1 MSPVYSVQVIE
12 IRPGSAA
19 DAPAIA
25 QVRRESWQAAYSEII
40 APSII
45 DRATAAGGSAASPP
59 PYRRTLVAVAGE
71 QPAVVGYA
79 SFGPER
85 IVASA
90 QIALSSPPGGRP
102 GPNRPAAGGP
112 RSKAVRAAVGPHTP
126 AAAGPLT
133 PAAAGPLT
141 PAAAG
146 PLTPA
151 GRTGEVGELYALY
164 LIPAWWSAGVGR
176 TLMTSVLDALR
187 GDRYRRVVLW
197 VLADN
202 ARARRFYERAGFTLD
217 GATNVLTGL
226 GGVLEVR
233 YTRDV

>member
-1 MSPVYSVQVIE
+1 VIE

-19 DAPAIA
+19 DASAIA
-25 QVRRESWQAAYSEII
+25 QVRRESWHAAYSAII

-45 DRATAAGGSAASPP
+45 DRATATGGSAANPP
-59 PYRRTLVAVAGE
+59 SYRRTLVAVAGE

-85 IVASA
+85 TVASA
-90 QIALSSPPGGRP
+90 QPAPSAPPGGQ
-102 GPNRPAAGGP
+102 PNSAGPAADG
-112 RSKAVRAAVGPHTP
+112 SLTRAAGADVGRRTR
-126 AAAGPLT
+126 AAGA
-133 PAAAGPLT
+133 PASRRTRAAG
-141 PAAAG
+141 ADAG
-146 PLTPA
+146 SLTPA
-151 GRTGEVGELYALY
+151 GRAGDVGELYALY
-164 LIPAWWSAGVGR
+164 LLPAWWSAGVGR
-176 TLMTSVLDALR
+176 ALMTSALDSLR
-187 GDRYRRVVLW
+187 GDRYRRVILW

-217 GATNVLTGL
+217 GGTNVLTGL

>member
-1 MSPVYSVQVIE
+1 VIE

-19 DAPAIA
+19 DAPGIA
-25 QVRRESWQAAYSEII
+25 QVRRESWYAAYSAII

-45 DRATAAGGSAASPP
+45 DRATAAGGSAANPP
-59 PYRRTLVAVAGE
+59 SYRRTLVAVAGE

-85 IVASA
+85 TVASA
-90 QIALSSPPGGRP
+90 KPALSTPPGGQP
-102 GPNRPAAGGP
+102 ESAGPAAN
-112 RSKAVRAAVGPHTP
+112 
-126 AAAGPLT
+126 GPLT
-133 PAAAGPLT
+133 PAARIG
-141 PAAAG
+141 AG

-164 LIPAWWSAGVGR
+164 LLPAWWSAGVGR
-176 TLMTSVLDALR
+176 ALMTSVLDTLR
-187 GDRYRRVVLW
+187 SNRYRQVVLW

-217 GATNVLTGL
+217 GGTNVLTGL

>member
-1 MSPVYSVQVIE
+1 MSPVYPVQVIE
-12 IRPGSAA
+12 IRPGSEA

-25 QVRRESWQAAYSEII
+25 EVRRESWYAAYSAII

-45 DRATAAGGSAASPP
+45 DRATAMGGSAANPP
-59 PYRRTLVAVAGE
+59 SYRRTLVAVAGE

-85 IVASA
+85 SVASA
-90 QIALSSPPGGRP
+90 QSALSVPRGGQP
-102 GPNRPAAGGP
+102 RPA
-112 RSKAVRAAVGPHTP
+112 RP
-126 AAAGPLT
+126 AAAGPRT
-133 PAAAGPLT
+133 PAAG
-141 PAAAG
+141 AAAG

-164 LIPAWWSAGVGR
+164 LLPAWWSAGVGR
-176 TLMTSVLDALR
+176 ALMTSVLDSLR
-187 GDRYRRVVLW
+187 GDRYRRVILW

-217 GATNVLTGL
+217 GGTNVLTGL

>member
-1 MSPVYSVQVIE
+1 MIE

-19 DAPAIA
+19 DAPAIV
-25 QVRRESWQAAYSEII
+25 QVRRESWYAAYSSII

-45 DRATAAGGSAASPP
+45 DRATATGGSAANPP
-59 PYRRTLVAVAGE
+59 SYRRTLVAVAGE

-90 QIALSSPPGGRP
+90 QPARSAPPGGQP
-102 GPNRPAAGGP
+102 GAAG
-112 RSKAVRAAVGPHTP
+112 P

-133 PAAAGPLT
+133 RAARVGT
-141 PAAAG
+141 G

-164 LIPAWWSAGVGR
+164 LLPTWWSAGVGR
-176 TLMTSVLDALR
+176 ALMTSVLDALR

-202 ARARRFYERAGFTLD
+202 ARARLFYGRAGFTVD
-217 GATNVLTGL
+217 GGTNILTGL

>member
-1 MSPVYSVQVIE
+1 MSPAYAVQVME

-25 QVRRESWQAAYSEII
+25 QVRRESWYAAYSAII

-45 DRATAAGGSAASPP
+45 DRATATGGSAANPP
-59 PYRRTLVAVAGE
+59 SYRRTLVAVAGE

-90 QIALSSPPGGRP
+90 QPAPSAPPGGQP
-102 GPNRPAAGGP
+102 GAAGP
-112 RSKAVRAAVGPHTP
+112 AAVGPHSK
-126 AAAGPLT
+126 AVRVAVAPLT
-133 PAAAGPLT
+133 PT
-141 PAAAG
+141 AAG

-164 LIPAWWSAGVGR
+164 LLPAWWSAGVGR
-176 TLMTSVLDALR
+176 ALMTSALDALR

-202 ARARRFYERAGFTLD
+202 ARGRRFYERAGFTLD
-217 GATNVLTGL
+217 GGTNILTGL

-233 YTRDV
+233 YARDV

>member
-1 MSPVYSVQVIE
+1 MSPAYSVQVIE

-25 QVRRESWQAAYSEII
+25 QVRRESWHAAYSAII

-45 DRATAAGGSAASPP
+45 DRATATGGSAASPP
-59 PYRRTLVAVAGE
+59 SYRRTLVAVAGE

-85 IVASA
+85 TVASA
-90 QIALSSPPGGRP
+90 QITRSAPPGGRP
-102 GPNRPAAGGP
+102 GPGGPAADGP
-112 RSKAVRAAVGPHTP
+112 DGNAVRAAVGSP
-126 AAAGPLT
+126 A
-133 PAAAGPLT
+133 

-164 LIPAWWSAGVGR
+164 LLPAWWSAGVGR
-176 TLMTSVLDALR
+176 ALMTSVLDALR
-187 GDRYRRVVLW
+187 GARYRRVVLW

-217 GATNVLTGL
+217 GSTNVLNGL

>member
-1 MSPVYSVQVIE
+1 MTE
-12 IRPGSAA
+12 IRPGSEA

-25 QVRRESWQAAYSEII
+25 QVRRESWYAAYSAII

-45 DRATAAGGSAASPP
+45 DRATAIGGSAANPP
-59 PYRRTLVAVAGE
+59 SYRRTLVAVAGE

-85 IVASA
+85 SVASA
-90 QIALSSPPGGRP
+90 QSALSVPRGGQP
-102 GPNRPAAGGP
+102 RPA
-112 RSKAVRAAVGPHTP
+112 RP

-133 PAAAGPLT
+133 PAARAAAGTPAPAAVAAAGPRT
-141 PAAAG
+141 PAAGAAAG

-164 LIPAWWSAGVGR
+164 LLPAWWSAGVGR
-176 TLMTSVLDALR
+176 ALMTSVLDSLR

-217 GATNVLTGL
+217 GGTNVLTGL

-233 YTRDV
+233 YTCDV

>member
-1 MSPVYSVQVIE
+1 MSPAYAVHVME

-25 QVRRESWQAAYSEII
+25 QVRRQSWHAAYSAII

-45 DRATAAGGSAASPP
+45 DRATATGGGAANPP
-59 PYRRTLVAVAGE
+59 SYRRTLVAVAGE
-71 QPAVVGYA
+71 QPAVIGYA

-85 IVASA
+85 TVASA
-90 QIALSSPPGGRP
+90 QPAPSAPQGGRP
-102 GPNRPAAGGP
+102 KAAG
-112 RSKAVRAAVGPHTP
+112 P
-126 AAAGPLT
+126 AAAGYPA
-133 PAAAGPLT
+133 PAAGADAGS
-141 PAAAG
+141 
-146 PLTPA
+146 LTPA
-151 GRTGEVGELYALY
+151 GRAGDVGELYALY
-164 LIPAWWSAGVGR
+164 LLPAWWSAGVGR
-176 TLMTSVLDALR
+176 ALMTSVLDTLR
-187 GDRYRRVVLW
+187 SHRYRRVVLW

-217 GATNVLTGL
+217 GGTNVLTGL

>member
-1 MSPVYSVQVIE
+1 MSPAYSVQVIE

-25 QVRRESWQAAYSEII
+25 QVRRESWHAAYSAII
-40 APSII
+40 APSIL
-45 DRATAAGGSAASPP
+45 DRATATGGSAASPP
-59 PYRRTLVAVAGE
+59 SYRRTLVAVTGE

-85 IVASA
+85 TVASA
-90 QIALSSPPGGRP
+90 QSALSGPPGGRP
-102 GPNRPAAGGP
+102 GPGGSAAAGPPG
-112 RSKAVRAAVGPHTP
+112 KAVRAAV
-126 AAAGPLT
+126 APLT
-133 PAAAGPLT
+133 PV
-141 PAAAG
+141 AAG

-164 LIPAWWSAGVGR
+164 LLPAWWSAGVGR
-176 TLMTSVLDALR
+176 ALMTSVLDALR

-217 GATNVLTGL
+217 GSTNVLNGL

>member
-1 MSPVYSVQVIE
+1 VHHVAYPVQVIE

-19 DAPAIA
+19 DAPTIA
-25 QVRRESWQAAYSEII
+25 QVRRESWYAAYSAII

-45 DRATAAGGSAASPP
+45 DRATATGGSAANPP
-59 PYRRTLVAVAGE
+59 SYRRTLVAVAGE

-85 IVASA
+85 IVASPQPA
-90 QIALSSPPGGRP
+90 PSAPPGGQ
-102 GPNRPAAGGP
+102 PAAG
-112 RSKAVRAAVGPHTP
+112 P
-126 AAAGPLT
+126 AARVG
-133 PAAAGPLT
+133 
-141 PAAAG
+141 AG

-164 LIPAWWSAGVGR
+164 LLPTWWSAGVGR
-176 TLMTSVLDALR
+176 ALMTSVLDALR

-202 ARARRFYERAGFTLD
+202 ARARRFYERAGFTVD
-217 GATNVLTGL
+217 GGTNILTGL

>member
-25 QVRRESWQAAYSEII
+25 QVRRESWHAAYSAII

-45 DRATAAGGSAASPP
+45 DRATATGGSAASPP
-59 PYRRTLVAVAGE
+59 SYRRTLVAVTGE

-90 QIALSSPPGGRP
+90 QIAVSAPRGGRP
-102 GPNRPAAGGP
+102 GPGRPAADGP
-112 RSKAVRAAVGPHTP
+112 HSKAVRAAVGP
-126 AAAGPLT
+126 LS
-133 PAAAGPLT
+133 

-164 LIPAWWSAGVGR
+164 LLPAWWSAGVGR

-233 YTRDV
+233 YTRDA

>member
-1 MSPVYSVQVIE
+1 MSPAYSVQVIE

-25 QVRRESWQAAYSEII
+25 QVRRESWHAAYSAII
-40 APSII
+40 APSIL
-45 DRATAAGGSAASPP
+45 DRATATGGSAANPP
-59 PYRRTLVAVAGE
+59 SYRRTLVAVTGE

-90 QIALSSPPGGRP
+90 KP
-102 GPNRPAAGGP
+102 
-112 RSKAVRAAVGPHTP
+112 
-126 AAAGPLT
+126 
-133 PAAAGPLT
+133 
-141 PAAAG
+141 G

-151 GRTGEVGELYALY
+151 GRSGEVGELYALY
-164 LIPAWWSAGVGR
+164 LLPAWWSAGVGR
-176 TLMTSVLDALR
+176 ALMVSALDALR

-202 ARARRFYERAGFTLD
+202 ARARRFYERAGFTVD
-217 GATNVLTGL
+217 GGTNILSGL

-233 YTRDV
+233 YARDV

>member
-1 MSPVYSVQVIE
+1 VIE

-19 DAPAIA
+19 DAAAIA
-25 QVRRESWQAAYSEII
+25 QVRRESWYAAYSAII

-45 DRATAAGGSAASPP
+45 DRATATGGSAANPP
-59 PYRRTLVAVAGE
+59 SYRRTLVAVTGE

-90 QIALSSPPGGRP
+90 KPALSAPPGGRP
-102 GPNRPAAGGP
+102 EAAGPATDGP
-112 RSKAVRAAVGPHTP
+112 RTP
-126 AAAGPLT
+126 AAPVGVGPLT
-133 PAAAGPLT
+133 V
-141 PAAAG
+141 
-146 PLTPA
+146 A
-151 GRTGEVGELYALY
+151 GRSGEVGELYALY
-164 LIPAWWSAGVGR
+164 LLPAWWSAGVGR
-176 TLMTSVLDALR
+176 ALMVSVLDALR

-202 ARARRFYERAGFTLD
+202 ARARRFYEREGFTVD
-217 GATNVLTGL
+217 GGTNILTGL

-233 YTRDV
+233 YARDV

>member
-1 MSPVYSVQVIE
+1 VIE

-25 QVRRESWQAAYSEII
+25 QVRRESWHAAYSAII

-45 DRATAAGGSAASPP
+45 DRATATGGSAASPP
-59 PYRRTLVAVAGE
+59 SYRRTLVAVAGE

-90 QIALSSPPGGRP
+90 QSAPSVPQGGQP
-102 GPNRPAAGGP
+102 RPARSAADGP
-112 RSKAVRAAVGPHTP
+112 FTQAAVD
-126 AAAGPLT
+126 PLT
-133 PAAAGPLT
+133 PAVG
-141 PAAAG
+141 AG

-164 LIPAWWSAGVGR
+164 LLPAWWSAGVGR
-176 TLMTSVLDALR
+176 ALMTSVLDALR
-187 GDRYRRVVLW
+187 GDRYRRVTLW

-217 GATNVLTGL
+217 GGTNVLTGL

-233 YTRDV
+233 YTRDA

>member
-1 MSPVYSVQVIE
+1 MIE

-25 QVRRESWQAAYSEII
+25 QVRRESWYAAYSAII

-45 DRATAAGGSAASPP
+45 DRATATGGSAANPP
-59 PYRRTLVAVAGE
+59 AYRRTLVAVAGE

-90 QIALSSPPGGRP
+90 KPALSAPPGGRP
-102 GPNRPAAGGP
+102 GRGGPAADG
-112 RSKAVRAAVGPHTP
+112 RLSKAVRAAV
-126 AAAGPLT
+126 APLT
-133 PAAAGPLT
+133 PAARVG
-141 PAAAG
+141 AG

-164 LIPAWWSAGVGR
+164 LLPTWWSAGVGR
-176 TLMTSVLDALR
+176 ALMTSVLDALR
-187 GDRYRRVVLW
+187 GGRCRRVVLW

-202 ARARRFYERAGFTLD
+202 ARARRFYERAGFTVD
-217 GATNVLTGL
+217 GGTNILTGL

-233 YTRDV
+233 YARDV

>member
-1 MSPVYSVQVIE
+1 VIE
-12 IRPGSAA
+12 IRPGSVA

-25 QVRRESWQAAYSEII
+25 QVRRESWCAAYSAII
-40 APSII
+40 APPII
-45 DRATAAGGSAASPP
+45 DRATAAGGSAANPP
-59 PYRRTLVAVAGE
+59 SYRRTLVAVVGE

-85 IVASA
+85 TVASA
-90 QIALSSPPGGRP
+90 QAAPSAPPGGQP
-102 GPNRPAAGGP
+102 ESAGPAAN
-112 RSKAVRAAVGPHTP
+112 
-126 AAAGPLT
+126 GPLT
-133 PAAAGPLT
+133 PAARTG
-141 PAAAG
+141 AG

-176 TLMTSVLDALR
+176 ALMTSVLDALR

-202 ARARRFYERAGFTLD
+202 ARARRFYERAGFILD
-217 GATNVLTGL
+217 GGTNIITGL

>member
-1 MSPVYSVQVIE
+1 MSPAYAVQVME

-19 DAPAIA
+19 DASAIA
-25 QVRRESWQAAYSEII
+25 QVRRESWYAAYSAII

-45 DRATAAGGSAASPP
+45 DRATATGGSAANPP
-59 PYRRTLVAVAGE
+59 SYRRTLVAVAGE

-90 QIALSSPPGGRP
+90 RPAPSAPPGGQP
-102 GPNRPAAGGP
+102 GPAGPAAAGP
-112 RSKAVRAAVGPHTP
+112 LRKAVRAAV
-126 AAAGPLT
+126 A
-133 PAAAGPLT
+133 PLT

-164 LIPAWWSAGVGR
+164 LLPAWWSAGVGR
-176 TLMTSVLDALR
+176 ALMTSALDALR

-202 ARARRFYERAGFTLD
+202 ARGRRFYGRAGFTLD
-217 GATNVLTGL
+217 GGTNILTGL

-233 YTRDV
+233 YARDV

>member
-1 MSPVYSVQVIE
+1 VNGVAYPVQVIE

-19 DAPAIA
+19 DARAIVK
-25 QVRRESWQAAYSEII
+25 VRRESWYAAYSAII

-45 DRATAAGGSAASPP
+45 DRATATGGSAANPP
-59 PYRRTLVAVAGE
+59 SYRRTLVAVAGE

-85 IVASA
+85 SLASA
-90 QIALSSPPGGRP
+90 QSALSGPRGGQP
-102 GPNRPAAGGP
+102 RPA
-112 RSKAVRAAVGPHTP
+112 RP
-126 AAAGPLT
+126 AAAGPGT
-133 PAAAGPLT
+133 PAPG
-141 PAAAG
+141 AAAG

-151 GRTGEVGELYALY
+151 GRTGEAGELYALY
-164 LIPAWWSAGVGR
+164 LLPAWWSAGVGR
-176 TLMTSVLDALR
+176 ALMTSVLDSMR

-217 GATNVLTGL
+217 GGTNVLTGL

>member
-1 MSPVYSVQVIE
+1 MIE

-19 DAPAIA
+19 DAPAIV
-25 QVRRESWQAAYSEII
+25 QVRRESWYAAYSAII

-45 DRATAAGGSAASPP
+45 DRATATGGSAANPP
-59 PYRRTLVAVAGE
+59 SYRRTLVAVAGE

-85 IVASA
+85 IVASP
-90 QIALSSPPGGRP
+90 QPALSAPPGGQ
-102 GPNRPAAGGP
+102 PAAG
-112 RSKAVRAAVGPHTP
+112 P
-126 AAAGPLT
+126 AARVG
-133 PAAAGPLT
+133 
-141 PAAAG
+141 AG

-164 LIPAWWSAGVGR
+164 LLPTWWSAGVGR
-176 TLMTSVLDALR
+176 ALMTSVLDALR

-202 ARARRFYERAGFTLD
+202 ARARRFYGRAGFTVD
-217 GATNVLTGL
+217 GGTNILTGL

>member
-1 MSPVYSVQVIE
+1 VIE
-12 IRPGSAA
+12 IRPGSEA

-25 QVRRESWQAAYSEII
+25 QVRRESWHAAYSAII

-45 DRATAAGGSAASPP
+45 DRATAFGGSAANPP
-59 PYRRTLVAVAGE
+59 SYRRTLVAVAGE

-85 IVASA
+85 SVASA
-90 QIALSSPPGGRP
+90 QSALSVPRGGQP
-102 GPNRPAAGGP
+102 RPARP
-112 RSKAVRAAVGPHTP
+112 AAVGPP
-126 AAAGPLT
+126 APAPEAGAGP
-133 PAAAGPLT
+133 PAPAGG
-141 PAAAG
+141 AAAG

-164 LIPAWWSAGVGR
+164 LLPAWWSAGVGR
-176 TLMTSVLDALR
+176 ALMTSALDSLR

-217 GATNVLTGL
+217 GGTNVLTGL